1 MVPIVLT
8 AGQIVRPRA
17 TGVLFPMASG
27 KHYVVTVLAA
37 LALSGCSA
45 INDALFPNETP
56 STPAAQ
62 SQPGQAE
69 TTPAPAPAPAPVAT
83 QPASPAPMASNA
95 AMSPSGTI
103 VGQKAAQLASDLD
116 RLKGTINVQR
126 GQMQQLTQQIVADSE
141 TYHGTIAAI
150 EARLQ
155 LGTTPGNPVLTRQW
169 GEAQGEL
176 DHINGDVLQMNKLS
190 SDVGNDASMAAFLL
204 DSVRAAR
211 SLSGGV
217 DEDFRRLSMLEDDT
231 NAATVGIDRLLSELA
246 TNIQR
251 QQQYVATARGDLNV
265 LALAIKNGQLY
276 GASLSDSSRGGSIG
290 PTMISAGERPLVV
303 IRFDRPNVSYENA
316 LYTAVKGALERRPGA
331 AFEVVAVSSTGGSAG
346 ASAISETSSRRN
358 AESVVRSLTQMGLTS
373 DRVHLSTAS
382 SASAGNGEVDV
393 YVR

>member
-1 MVPIVLT
+1 MT
-8 AGQIVRPRA
+8 
-17 TGVLFPMASG
+17 
-27 KHYVVTVLAA
+27 
-37 LALSGCSA
+37 
-45 INDALFPNETP
+45 
-56 STPAAQ
+56 Q
-62 SQPGQAE
+62 SV
-69 TTPAPAPAPAPVAT
+69 APAPVASSAPV
-83 QPASPAPMASNA
+83 PAG
-95 AMSPSGTI
+95 GTI

-126 GQMQQLTQQIVADSE
+126 GQMQQLTQQIVANSE

-169 GEAQGEL
+169 SEAQGEL
-176 DHINGDVLQMNKLS
+176 DRINSDVLQMNKLS

-204 DSVRAAR
+204 NSVRAAR

-217 DEDFRRLSMLEDDT
+217 DEDFRRLSLLEDGT
-231 NAATVGIDRLLSELA
+231 NEATVGIDRLLGELA

-276 GASLSDSSRGGSIG
+276 GASLSSSGGGSMAA
-290 PTMISAGERPLVV
+290 TMISAGERPLVV

-316 LYTAVKGALERRPGA
+316 LYTAVKGALDRRPGA
-331 AFEVVAVSSTGGSAG
+331 AFEVVAVSSTSGSAG

-382 SASAGNGEVDV
+382 SANAGSGEVDV